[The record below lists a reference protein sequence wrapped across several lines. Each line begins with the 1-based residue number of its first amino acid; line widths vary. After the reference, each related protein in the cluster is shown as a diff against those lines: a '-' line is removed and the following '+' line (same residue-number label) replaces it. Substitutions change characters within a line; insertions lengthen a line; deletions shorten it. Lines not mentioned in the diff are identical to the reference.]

1 MKRIN
6 PVILLLVLLLTFL
19 LAPSH
24 STTAEGN
31 TAGQTKLVDP
41 STSRRIT
48 NGEKLQRLARE
59 TNQLTQEYNKILREA
74 KLWVNIDP
82 EKLAPLA
89 RKIADNTEKIAQLL
103 EHYFEVDP

>member
-1 MKRIN
+1 VRNLII
-6 PVILLLVLLLTFL
+6 VAVLVLVLMVT
-19 LAPSH
+19 PT
-24 STTAEGN
+24 STATSEQS
-31 TAGQTKLVDP
+31 GQVRLIDP
-41 STSRRIT
+41 STSRKIT
-48 NGEKLQRLARE
+48 NGEKLKNLTHE
-59 TNQLTQEYNKILREA
+59 TNQLTEEYNKLLREA